1 MGLLSFQVQPY
12 QTWREILMS
21 QIRNEVLEAN
31 RKYSA
36 DFAQRGKLGMP
47 PARRFAILT
56 CMDARLDPAKYAGL
70 AEGDAHVIRNAG
82 GRASDDAIR
91 SLVISY
97 KLLGTREFFVIHHTE
112 CGMQFFTNEVM
123 RGLLASS
130 LETAELTPQGF
141 RDVGR
146 GPGSREGEYI
156 DWLTFK
162 DPQQAVIDDVQR
174 IRNHPLVPESI
185 PVHGYIYDV
194 HSGKLIEVQTQEK
207 AA

>member
-1 MGLLSFQVQPY
+1 
-12 QTWREILMS
+12 MS
-21 QIRNEVLEAN
+21 QILNEVLEAN

-36 DFAQRGKLGMP
+36 DFAAKGNLGMP
-47 PARRFAILT
+47 PVRGFAILT

-130 LETAELTPQGF
+130 LETAELTPQWF
-141 RDVGR
+141 HDVGR
-146 GPGSREGEYI
+146 GPGSREGEYV
-156 DWLTFK
+156 DWMTTQ
-162 DPQQAVIDDVQR
+162 DPKPAVIDYLQR
-174 IRNHPLVPESI
+174 HRHPPIWPE
-185 PVHGYIYDV
+185 
-194 HSGKLIEVQTQEK
+194 
-207 AA
+207 